1 MYKMQIT
8 LSKFLVDSF
17 IKLECET
24 DKISGLAYAL
34 ETLLFKLDEDHTEEN
49 KKKNWLA
56 LINISA
62 ILQEYISTLSKD
74 INEMNTFSPI
84 NKEHFKIILENK

>member
-1 MYKMQIT
+1 MQIT
-8 LSKFLVDSF
+8 LDKFLINNF
-17 IKLECET
+17 IELECET

-34 ETLLFKLDEDHTEEN
+34 ETLLFKLDEDNTEEN
-49 KKKNWLA
+49 QKKNWLA

-74 INEMNTFSPI
+74 INEMSTFSPI